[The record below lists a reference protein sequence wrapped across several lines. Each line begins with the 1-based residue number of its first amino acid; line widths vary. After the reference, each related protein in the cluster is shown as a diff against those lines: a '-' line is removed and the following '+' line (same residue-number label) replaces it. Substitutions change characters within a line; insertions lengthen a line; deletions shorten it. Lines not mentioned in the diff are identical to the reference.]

1 MSYSIVRVSKVKSG
15 TNTKGIQKHVQREN
29 NNYENEDIDHNRTH
43 LNYDLVNDNKQN
55 FNNLI
60 DEKIEQNYTGKRKI
74 RTDAVKHI
82 DGLIT
87 SDSEFFNNQSPED
100 TKRFFEHAKTFLEQ
114 EYGKDNLLYAT
125 VHMDERTPH
134 MHYGV
139 VPITT
144 DGRLSAKE
152 VVGNKK
158 ALTEFQD
165 RFNEYVK
172 QQGYD
177 LERGQSRQVT
187 NAKHEQISQYKQ
199 KTEYHK
205 QEYGRES
212 EKTDHIKQKKDELM
226 QEYQN
231 SLETLKKP
239 INFPYEQET
248 EKVGGLFNKEI
259 QKTGNVVISQEDF
272 NEFQKQIKAAQVI
285 SEDYQF
291 VKSGRALKQAEQKY
305 RDKDDELTDSKVE
318 NEDLIDDF
326 NDLVQRYNKLL
337 DENQKKDKE
346 LSDSFKLFQDVFK
359 IIKNVVKEEVYH
371 KLIDHIDNRL
381 ESPKMRE
388 VMTVDNNDEVFFK
401 QKHKVQETE
410 IIFENDRDDG
420 FTL

>member
-15 TNTKGIQKHVQREN
+15 TNTTGIQKHVQREN
-29 NNYENEDIDHNRTH
+29 NNYENEDIDHSKTH

-60 DEKIEQNYTGKRKI
+60 DEKIEQNYTSKRKI

-87 SDSEFFNNQSPED
+87 SDNEFFNNQTPED
-100 TKRFFEHAKTFLEQ
+100 TKHFFEQAKQFLEQ

-125 VHMDERTPH
+125 VHMDEKTPH

-139 VPITT
+139 VPITD

-172 QQGYD
+172 QRGYD

-187 NAKHEQISQYKQ
+187 NAKHEQMSQYKQ

-205 QEYGRES
+205 QEYERES
-212 EKTDHIKQKKDELM
+212 QKTDHIKQKNDKLM
-226 QEYQN
+226 QEYQK

-239 INFPYEQET
+239 INVPYELET
-248 EKVGGLFNKEI
+248 EKVGGLFSKET
-259 QKTGNVVISQEDF
+259 QKTGNMIIKQDDF
-272 NEFQKQIKAAQVI
+272 YKFDEKVKAAKTI
-285 SEDYQF
+285 TDDYERI
-291 VKSGRALKQAEQKY
+291 KSGEKIKELESDYKKTRDNFLETYEMYQGLKKENENLNEENKDLKNKINLKENYLKLFKEMIAALLNELQDVLGREKYVERLRDIGKDNKLVTDIFRSVDKRENPEHYSEKREQKSEPK
-305 RDKDDELTDSKVE
+305 R
-318 NEDLIDDF
+318 
-326 NDLVQRYNKLL
+326 
-337 DENQKKDKE
+337 
-346 LSDSFKLFQDVFK
+346 
-359 IIKNVVKEEVYH
+359 
-371 KLIDHIDNRL
+371 NRGM
-381 ESPKMRE
+381 SR
-388 VMTVDNNDEVFFK
+388 
-401 QKHKVQETE
+401 
-410 IIFENDRDDG
+410 
-420 FTL
+420 

>member
-15 TNTKGIQKHVQREN
+15 TNTTGIQKHVQREN
-29 NNYENEDIDHNRTH
+29 NNYENEDIDHSKTH

-60 DEKIEQNYTGKRKI
+60 EEKIEQNYTNKRKI

-87 SDSEFFNNQSPED
+87 SDNEFFNNQTSED
-100 TKRFFEHAKTFLEQ
+100 TKRFFEQAKQFLEQ

-125 VHMDERTPH
+125 VHMDEKTPH

-139 VPITT
+139 VPITD

-172 QQGYD
+172 QRGYD

-187 NAKHEQISQYKQ
+187 NAKHEQMSQYKQ

-205 QEYGRES
+205 QEYERES
-212 EKTDHIKQKKDELM
+212 QKTDHIKQKNDKLM
-226 QEYQN
+226 QEYQK

-239 INFPYEQET
+239 INVPYELET
-248 EKVGGLFNKEI
+248 EKVGGLFNKEV
-259 QKTGNVVISQEDF
+259 QETGNVVISQEDF
-272 NEFQKQIKAAQVI
+272 NAFQKQIEAAQLIKDDYEYIKSNKALNDLKNENSRLKEENKSMFETLTKANEVLEKRNKQLDNANKLFEVLREIFKKLEQAIGRNKYRNLMNDVSKDNGRMIQVI
-285 SEDYQF
+285 RTLD
-291 VKSGRALKQAEQKY
+291 KQIHPEEHQEQK
-305 RDKDDELTDSKVE
+305 D
-318 NEDLIDDF
+318 
-326 NDLVQRYNKLL
+326 
-337 DENQKKDKE
+337 NQKRGRGM
-346 LSDSFKLFQDVFK
+346 S
-359 IIKNVVKEEVYH
+359 
-371 KLIDHIDNRL
+371 R
-381 ESPKMRE
+381 
-388 VMTVDNNDEVFFK
+388 
-401 QKHKVQETE
+401 
-410 IIFENDRDDG
+410 
-420 FTL
+420 

>member
-15 TNTKGIQKHVQREN
+15 TNTTGIQKHVQREN
-29 NNYENEDIDHNRTH
+29 NNYENEDIDHSKTH

-60 DEKIEQNYTGKRKI
+60 EEKIEQNYTSKRKI

-87 SDSEFFNNQSPED
+87 SDNEFFNNQTPED
-100 TKRFFEHAKTFLEQ
+100 TKHFFEQAKQFLEQ

-125 VHMDERTPH
+125 VHMDEKTPH

-139 VPITT
+139 VPITD

-172 QQGYD
+172 QRGYD

-187 NAKHEQISQYKQ
+187 NAKHEQMSQYKQ

-205 QEYGRES
+205 QEYERES
-212 EKTDHIKQKKDELM
+212 QKTDHIKQKNDKLM
-226 QEYQN
+226 QEYQK

-239 INFPYEQET
+239 INVPYELET
-248 EKVGGLFNKEI
+248 EKVGGLFNKEV
-259 QKTGNVVISQEDF
+259 QETGNVVISQEDF
-272 NEFQKQIKAAQVI
+272 NAFQKQIEAAQLIKDDYEYIKSDEALNDLKNENSRLKEENKSAFETLKKANEGLEKRNKQIDNAHKFMKVI
-285 SEDYQF
+285 KEMFEKLEQII
-291 VKSGRALKQAEQKY
+291 GRNKYKNLMNDVSRDNGHMIHVVRMLDKEIHPEEHQEQEQKH
-305 RDKDDELTDSKVE
+305 E
-318 NEDLIDDF
+318 
-326 NDLVQRYNKLL
+326 
-337 DENQKKDKE
+337 KK
-346 LSDSFKLFQDVFK
+346 
-359 IIKNVVKEEVYH
+359 N
-371 KLIDHIDNRL
+371 NRGM
-381 ESPKMRE
+381 SR
-388 VMTVDNNDEVFFK
+388 
-401 QKHKVQETE
+401 
-410 IIFENDRDDG
+410 
-420 FTL
+420 

>member
-15 TNTKGIQKHVQREN
+15 TNTTGIQKHVQREN
-29 NNYENEDIDHNRTH
+29 NNYENEDIDHNKTH

-60 DEKIEQNYTGKRKI
+60 EEKIEQNYTGKRKI

-87 SDSEFFNNQSPED
+87 SDNEFFNNQTSED
-100 TKRFFEHAKTFLEQ
+100 TKQFFEHAKEFLEQ

-125 VHMDERTPH
+125 VHMDEKTPH

-165 RFNEYVK
+165 RFNEHVK

-187 NAKHEQISQYKQ
+187 NAKHEQMSQYKQ

-205 QEYGRES
+205 QEYERES
-212 EKTDHIKQKKDELM
+212 QKLDYIRKNNYKLA
-226 QEYQN
+226 QEYQK
-231 SLETLKKP
+231 SLETLKTP
-239 INFPYEQET
+239 INIPYEFET
-248 EKVGGLFNKEI
+248 QKVGGLFSKETQETGNMVIKQDDFYKFDEKVKAAKIITDDYERIKSGEKIKELTSDYKKTRDNFLETYEMYQGLKKENENLKEENKELKNKVNAKDKLLALI
-259 QKTGNVVISQEDF
+259 REMVSGLLKELQHVLGREKYVERVRNVGKDNDMIMNIFRSIDKRDNPEYY
-272 NEFQKQIKAAQVI
+272 
-285 SEDYQF
+285 SEE
-291 VKSGRALKQAEQKY
+291 REQK
-305 RDKDDELTDSKVE
+305 
-318 NEDLIDDF
+318 N
-326 NDLVQRYNKLL
+326 
-337 DENQKKDKE
+337 NQ
-346 LSDSFKLFQDVFK
+346 
-359 IIKNVVKEEVYH
+359 
-371 KLIDHIDNRL
+371 
-381 ESPKMRE
+381 
-388 VMTVDNNDEVFFK
+388 
-401 QKHKVQETE
+401 
-410 IIFENDRDDG
+410 DRG
-420 FTL
+420 RGMGR

>member
-15 TNTKGIQKHVQREN
+15 TNTTGIQKHVQREN
-29 NNYENEDIDHNRTH
+29 NNYENEDIDHSKTH

-60 DEKIEQNYTGKRKI
+60 EEKIEQNYTSKRKI

-87 SDSEFFNNQSPED
+87 SDNEFFNNQTPED
-100 TKRFFEHAKTFLEQ
+100 TKHFFEQAKQFLEQ

-125 VHMDERTPH
+125 VHMDEKTPH

-139 VPITT
+139 VPITD

-172 QQGYD
+172 QRGYD

-187 NAKHEQISQYKQ
+187 NAKHEQMSQYKQ

-205 QEYGRES
+205 QEYERES
-212 EKTDHIKQKKDELM
+212 QKTDHIKQKNDKLM
-226 QEYQN
+226 QEYQK

-239 INFPYEQET
+239 INVPYELET
-248 EKVGGLFNKEI
+248 EKVGGLFNKEV
-259 QKTGNVVISQEDF
+259 QETGNVVISQEDF
-272 NEFQKQIKAAQVI
+272 NAFQKQIEAAQLIKDDYEYIKSDKALNDLKNENSRLKEENKSAFETLTKANEVMKDRKKQLDNANKLFKVI
-285 SEDYQF
+285 KEMFEKLEQII
-291 VKSGRALKQAEQKY
+291 GRNKYKNLMNDVSRDNGHMIQVVRMLDKEIHPEEHQEQEQKH
-305 RDKDDELTDSKVE
+305 E
-318 NEDLIDDF
+318 
-326 NDLVQRYNKLL
+326 
-337 DENQKKDKE
+337 KK
-346 LSDSFKLFQDVFK
+346 
-359 IIKNVVKEEVYH
+359 N
-371 KLIDHIDNRL
+371 NRGM
-381 ESPKMRE
+381 SR
-388 VMTVDNNDEVFFK
+388 
-401 QKHKVQETE
+401 
-410 IIFENDRDDG
+410 
-420 FTL
+420 